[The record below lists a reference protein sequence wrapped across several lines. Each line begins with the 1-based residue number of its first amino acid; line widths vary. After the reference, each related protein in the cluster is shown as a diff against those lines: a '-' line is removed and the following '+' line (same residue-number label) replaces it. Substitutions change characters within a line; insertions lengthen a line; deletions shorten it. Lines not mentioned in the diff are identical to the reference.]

1 MTQAEIKATTPTYNG
16 QSLNQGV
23 LTPGPQYDEGYAV
36 LACGGTEVRLTYT
49 MLNYLSGWIARGAQ
63 GASTAIPLETIKAV
77 RDSIDAI
84 TGEAA
89 HGSRGPQPQT
99 F

>member
-1 MTQAEIKATTPTYNG
+1 MNDTTPTYNG
-16 QSLNQGV
+16 QRLNQGL

-49 MLNYLSGWIARGAQ
+49 MLQYISGWIAMGAN
-63 GASTAIPLETIKAV
+63 GASAAIPLDTIGGV
-77 RDSIDAI
+77 RRAFDAI

-89 HGSRGPQPQT
+89 QGARGPASLL
-99 F
+99 